1 MLRPRRPAD
10 GAMGGRAMPRVYF
23 VVVVGGGE
31 SLETAG
37 GKAALRGGGDDDAP
51 DGWGIEL
58 LEWTKTRGSAG
69 SSQQW

>member
-1 MLRPRRPAD
+1 MVPWV
-10 GAMGGRAMPRVYF
+10 GGRCRESILWWWW
-23 VVVVGGGE
+23 GGGE

-69 SSQQW
+69 SSQRW